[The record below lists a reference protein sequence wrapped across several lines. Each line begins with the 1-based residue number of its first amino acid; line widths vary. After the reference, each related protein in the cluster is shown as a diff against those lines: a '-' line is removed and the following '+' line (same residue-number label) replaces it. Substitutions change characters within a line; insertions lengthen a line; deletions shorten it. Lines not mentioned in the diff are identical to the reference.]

1 MQRIKTL
8 AGLLMGPALL
18 FGLIYPATEL
28 WGTWRY
34 ALFEP
39 ELWRWNRW
47 FEPGADIA
55 TGTRLVYGALWSLPP
70 LFGGLAMAMALGCLQ
85 LMRQGILFDARL
97 AARLK
102 AAGACT
108 ALSSATNMVM
118 MGLTPT
124 IISWHNPSG
133 VLPPALH
140 YNSETVGL
148 IFCGAGFWLVGWVLA
163 EAIRIARENEQF
175 I

>member
-1 MQRIKTL
+1 MQRIQTL

-18 FGLIYPATEL
+18 FGLLYPATEL

-39 ELWRWNRW
+39 GLWNWNRW
-47 FEPGADIA
+47 FEPGAEIA
-55 TGTRLVYGALWSLPP
+55 TATRLVYGLLWSLPP
-70 LFGGLAMAMALGCLQ
+70 LFGGLAMAMAFGCLW
-85 LMRQGILFDARL
+85 LMRQGILFDTRL
-97 AARLK
+97 AFRMRAL
-102 AAGACT
+102 GGFVV
-108 ALSSATNMVM
+108 LSSVTHQAM
-118 MGLTPT
+118 MSLTPT

-133 VLPPALH
+133 ALPPVLH
-140 YNSETVGL
+140 YNSETLGL